1 MSVGTACNIPDC
13 DQRRLRGYL
22 FCWTHQMDLELVDL
36 VNQNDSA
43 GVWVDDTEYVDDDD
57 SFVWVCPHGSIMG
70 DCYLSRGSEF
80 PGVGPTSWEIRTE
93 MAGITL
99 NLN

>member
-1 MSVGTACNIPDC
+1 MTVGIACNIPEC
-13 DQRRLRGYL
+13 EQRRLRGYL
-22 FCWTHQMDLELVDL
+22 FCWSHQMDLELVDL
-36 VNQNDSA
+36 VSDTDSA
-43 GVWVDDTEYVDDDD
+43 GVWVENEDPD

-70 DCYLSRGSEF
+70 DCYLANGNEF
-80 PGVGPTSWEIRTE
+80 PGVGPTNWEVRTE

>member
-1 MSVGTACNIPDC
+1 MTVGIACNIPDC
-13 DQRRLRGYL
+13 GQRRLRGYL
-22 FCWTHQMDLELVDL
+22 FCWSHQMDLELVDL
-36 VNQNDSA
+36 VNQTDNA
-43 GVWVDDTEYVDDDD
+43 GLWVEDECPE

-70 DCYLSRGSEF
+70 DCYLATASEF
-80 PGVGPTSWEIRTE
+80 PGFGLTNWETRTE

>member
-1 MSVGTACNIPDC
+1 MTVGVACNIPNC

-22 FCWTHQMDLELVDL
+22 FCWSHQMDLELVDL
-36 VNQNDSA
+36 VNDTHGSGA
-43 GVWVDDTEYVDDDD
+43 WVEDDFSDE
-57 SFVWVCPHGSIMG
+57 FVWVCPHGSIMG
-70 DCYLSRGSEF
+70 DCFLSSCSEF
-80 PGVGPTSWEIRTE
+80 PGVGLTSWQLRAE